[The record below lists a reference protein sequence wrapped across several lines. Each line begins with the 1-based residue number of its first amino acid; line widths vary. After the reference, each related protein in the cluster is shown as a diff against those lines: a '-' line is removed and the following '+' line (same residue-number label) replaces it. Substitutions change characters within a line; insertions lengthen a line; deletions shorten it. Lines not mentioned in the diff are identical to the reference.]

1 MNKKIS
7 LGATITLMIMAVA
20 VTFSITMIYYMD
32 VFNGKVY
39 NLKERETMYSKLSEL
54 DRIVRANY
62 VGNIDEDALN
72 EALADGYVAG
82 TGDKYAR
89 YFTPEEY
96 ESYMIDLEGR
106 VVGIGIS
113 AQQDPSGYILIN
125 EVYADSPAAIVGL
138 QAGDFIIKVDELDVN
153 AETYQ
158 QAADAIRGEE
168 GSKVNITYRRDS
180 EDTTIEVTRR
190 KVDIP
195 TVFSRMIDSNVG
207 YVQITEFNEST
218 ATQFSKQVDELIGQ
232 GAQALVFDVRNNG
245 GGTLNSVTKM
255 LDKLLPEGDIVSAE
269 YKDGTV
275 EVLAKSDADEI
286 TLPMVVLTNEKT
298 ASAAE
303 LFTQALRDY
312 GKAKSVGSTTYGKG
326 TMQTVKKLND
336 GSAVNITIARYL
348 PPNGV
353 CYDGEGIKP
362 DYEVELTADMEANFE
377 NLDETTDPQ
386 LKKALEVVI
395 GSMRGEGIEPDSQNS
410 QAAEESG
417 TESSEQSAAAHK
429 FRSPQSVYSQTYPIA
444 PAPQSAS

>member
-1 MNKKIS
+1 
-7 LGATITLMIMAVA
+7 
-20 VTFSITMIYYMD
+20 
-32 VFNGKVY
+32 
-39 NLKERETMYSKLSEL
+39 
-54 DRIVRANY
+54 
-62 VGNIDEDALN
+62 
-72 EALADGYVAG
+72 
-82 TGDKYAR
+82 
-89 YFTPEEY
+89 
-96 ESYMIDLEGR
+96 MIDLEGR

-417 TESSEQSAAAHK
+417 TESSEQSAEEQSTAA
-429 FRSPQSVYSQTYPIA
+429 
-444 PAPQSAS
+444 

>member
-7 LGATITLMIMAVA
+7 LGATITLMIMAAA

-348 PPNGV
+348 HPNGV

-417 TESSEQSAAAHK
+417 TESSEQSAEEQSTAA
-429 FRSPQSVYSQTYPIA
+429 
-444 PAPQSAS
+444 

>member
-7 LGATITLMIMAVA
+7 LGATITLMIMAAA

-62 VGNIDEDALN
+62 IDELDEDALN
-72 EALADGYVAG
+72 EALADGYIAG

-96 ESYMIDLEGR
+96 ETYMIDLEGR
-106 VVGIGIS
+106 LVGIGVS
-113 AQQDPSGYILIN
+113 AVQDPSGYIQIK
-125 EVYADSPAAIVGL
+125 EVYADSPASIVGL
-138 QAGDFIIKVDELDVN
+138 QAGDLIVKVGDLDVN
-153 AETYQ
+153 TETYQ
-158 QAADAIRGEE
+158 QAIEAISGEE
-168 GSKVNITYRRDS
+168 GSKVTITYRREA

-190 KVDIP
+190 KVEIP
-195 TVFSRMIDSNVG
+195 TVFSRMIEGNVG
-207 YVQITEFNEST
+207 YVQVTEFTDST
-218 ATQFSKQVDELIGQ
+218 ATQFSNQVDTLIGQ

-245 GGTLNSVTKM
+245 GGTLTSVTQM
-255 LDKLLPEGDIVSAE
+255 LDKLLPEGDIVSAT
-269 YKDGTV
+269 YKDGTT
-275 EVLAKSDADEI
+275 EVLATSDENEI
-286 TLPMVVLTNEKT
+286 DLPMVVLTNQGT

-312 GKAKSVGSTTYGKG
+312 GKAKSVGETTYGKG

-348 PPNGV
+348 PPSGV
-353 CYDGEGIKP
+353 SYDGVGIQP
-362 DYEVELTADMEANFE
+362 DYEVTLTPDMEENLE

-386 LKKALEVVI
+386 LKKAVEVAT
-395 GSMRGEGIEPDSQNS
+395 GFLREEGNEPGQETSQTENV
-410 QAAEESG
+410 
-417 TESSEQSAAAHK
+417 ESSAETSDSAPAQE
-429 FRSPQSVYSQTYPIA
+429 PSQTDSTA
-444 PAPQSAS
+444 A

>member
-7 LGATITLMIMAVA
+7 LGATITLMIMAAA

-275 EVLAKSDADEI
+275 EVLAKSDEDEI

-326 TMQTVKKLND
+326 TMQTVKKTQRRFGSQYND
-336 GSAVNITIARYL
+336 SAL
-348 PPNGV
+348 
-353 CYDGEGIKP
+353 
-362 DYEVELTADMEANFE
+362 
-377 NLDETTDPQ
+377 
-386 LKKALEVVI
+386 
-395 GSMRGEGIEPDSQNS
+395 
-410 QAAEESG
+410 
-417 TESSEQSAAAHK
+417 
-429 FRSPQSVYSQTYPIA
+429 
-444 PAPQSAS
+444 SASQRRLL

>member
-7 LGATITLMIMAVA
+7 LGATITLMIMAAA

-62 VGNIDEDALN
+62 IGEIDEDALN
-72 EALADGYVAG
+72 EALADGYIVG
-82 TGDKYAR
+82 SGDKYAR

-96 ESYMIDLEGR
+96 ESYMVDLEGR
-106 VVGIGIS
+106 VVGIGVS
-113 AQQDPSGYILIN
+113 AQQDPSGYILVN
-125 EVYADSPAAIVGL
+125 EVYADSPAAMVGL
-138 QAGDFIIKVDELDVN
+138 QAGDLIVKVDELDVN

-158 QAADAIRGEE
+158 QAAEAIRGEE

-195 TVFSRMIDSNVG
+195 TVFSRMIDGNVG

-218 ATQFSKQVDELIGQ
+218 ATQFSNQVDTLIGQ

-245 GGTLNSVTKM
+245 GGTLSSVTKM
-255 LDKLLPEGDIVSAE
+255 LDKLLPEGDIISAE

-275 EVLAKSDADEI
+275 EVLAKSDENEVE
-286 TLPMVVLTNEKT
+286 LPMVVLTNSRT

-312 GKAKSVGSTTYGKG
+312 GKAKSVGVTTYGKG

-336 GSAVNITIARYL
+336 GSAVNITVARYL
-348 PPNGV
+348 PPSGV
-353 CYDGEGIKP
+353 SYDGEGIKP
-362 DYEVELTADMEANFE
+362 DYEVELTSDMEENLQ

-386 LKKALEVVI
+386 LKKALEVVV
-395 GSMRGEGIEPDSQNS
+395 SSLRGEGIEPNSEGSQTES
-410 QAAEESG
+410 EGASEEVPEQTPDEES
-417 TESSEQSAAAHK
+417 TAA
-429 FRSPQSVYSQTYPIA
+429 
-444 PAPQSAS
+444 